1 MMKTVKIETFEDI
14 VRALRERPEWLE
26 EMRRLILTEE
36 LLSLPKRF
44 DAFVERE
51 FKPLKQDVEVL
62 KQDVGVLKQDVGV
75 LKQDVEVLKQDV
87 EVLKQ
92 DVEVLKQDVEVLK
105 QDVKG
110 LKIDVS
116 ELKGESFERRVRE
129 RAPAYLGR
137 LIRRC
142 RVISFEGLA
151 DALEDAIEK
160 GLIREE
166 DKDEALM
173 LDCVATGF
181 LKDGGGKEVVLALE
195 VSVKADVEDVERA
208 SRRAD
213 ILSQTYGRDAIGIV
227 IGREI
232 TDRARQLSDKS
243 GVIVI

>member
-1 MMKTVKIETFEDI
+1 MIKTIKIETFDDI

-44 DAFVERE
+44 DTFVEKE

-62 KQDVGVLKQDVGV
+62 KQDVGVLKQDVNT
-75 LKQDVEVLKQDV
+75 
-87 EVLKQ
+87 
-92 DVEVLKQDVEVLK
+92 
-105 QDVKG
+105 

-116 ELKGESFERRVRE
+116 DLKGESFERRVRE

-137 LIRRC
+137 LIRRG
-142 RVISFEGLA
+142 RVVSFESLA
-151 DALEDAIEK
+151 DSLENAIDK

-166 DKDEALM
+166 DKNDALM

-181 LKDGGGKEVVLALE
+181 LKDGGGKEVILALE

-213 ILSQTYGRDAIGIV
+213 ILSQTYRRDAIGIV

-232 TDRARQLSDKS
+232 TDRARQLAEKN

>member
-44 DAFVERE
+44 DAFVEGE
-51 FKPLKQDVEVL
+51 FKP
-62 KQDVGVLKQDVGV
+62 
-75 LKQDVEVLKQDV
+75 
-87 EVLKQ
+87 LKQ

-105 QDVKG
+105 QDVKV
-110 LKIDVS
+110 LKVDVAD
-116 ELKGESFERRVRE
+116 LKGESFERRVRE

-137 LIRRC
+137 LVRRC
-142 RVISFEGLA
+142 RVISFEDLA
-151 DALEDAIEK
+151 DVLEDAVEA
-160 GLIREE
+160 GLIKETDME
-166 DKDEALM
+166 DALL
-173 LDCVATGF
+173 LDCVAKGF
-181 LKDGGGKEVVLALE
+181 LKDGSGKEVILALE

-213 ILSQTYGRDAIGIV
+213 ILSQAYGRDAIGIV

-232 TDRARQLSDKS
+232 TDRARQMGEKG
-243 GVIVI
+243 GVIII